1 MSDLDYQNLSP
12 VQSKQQP
19 TPMRYAATAAN
30 DTLAPTTALT
40 VITSSN
46 SASKTIRTITPPV
59 TGYHELSL
67 MGTDASPTPLVTG
80 GNIGVAYTIVQNR
93 PVRLYYDP
101 VLALYYPM
109 AVS

>member
-19 TPMRYAATAAN
+19 TPTRVAATAAN
-30 DTLAPTTALT
+30 DTISPNTRLT

-46 SASKTIRTITPPV
+46 SASKTIRTIVPYV
-59 TGYHELSL
+59 TGYHEIVL

-93 PVRLYYDP
+93 PVVLFYDP